1 MSTPIRNGWGI
12 FFVWWVKYAILRN
25 SSGKLECS
33 GHNLEPIPKAGIVFK
48 IGLLVNAKA
57 LTRISQ
63 LNFPELL
70 LRIE

>member
-12 FFVWWVKYAILRN
+12 FLVVKYAILRN

-33 GHNLEPIPKAGIVFK
+33 GHNLEPIPKVGIVFK

-70 LRIE
+70 LRTK